1 MDGPERQNELLGCK
15 LRVMTGTPEY
25 VEWIPRADLR
35 GVVACGWAARF
46 GDDGQPHAERV
57 LPDGCVDLIW
67 SGQRLLIAGP
77 DTESTLLGA
86 SAGAQFAGVRLRAG
100 KAAAVL
106 GVPAS
111 SLLNARVVAH
121 DIWGARADALGEALS
136 RTCSAADAVAVM
148 ESALKTWLTNV
159 PRGDALVAVAV
170 SKLRSLR
177 SSRPVADLADEL
189 GVSERQLNRRFADAV
204 GYGPKM
210 LQRVFRLQ
218 TFVRLRSVQPRRG
231 LADLAAA
238 AGYADQAHL
247 CRDCQALAAA
257 PPSALLGQPVTA
269 S

>member
-1 MDGPERQNELLGCK
+1 
-15 LRVMTGTPEY
+15 MTSAPEY
-25 VEWIPRADLR
+25 VEWSPCAELR
-35 GVVACGWAARF
+35 SVVACGWAARF

-77 DTESTLLGA
+77 DTESTLLAA
-86 SAGAQFAGVRLRAG
+86 SAAGQFAGVRLRPG
-100 KAAAVL
+100 KAAAAL

-111 SLLNARVVAH
+111 SLLNARVDAH
-121 DIWGARADALGEALS
+121 DVWGARADALSDTLS
-136 RTCSAADAVAVM
+136 RTCSAADAVAAM
-148 ESALKTWLTNV
+148 EAALKSWLTNA
-159 PRGDALVAVAV
+159 PQGDALVDVAV
-170 SKLRSLR
+170 HRLRSLR
-177 SSRPVADLADEL
+177 SSHPVADLADEL
-189 GVSERQLNRRFADAV
+189 GLSERQLNRRFADAV
-204 GYGPKM
+204 GYGPKL

-218 TFVRLRSVQPRRG
+218 AFVRLRSEQPRRG

>member
-1 MDGPERQNELLGCK
+1 MAGGPQ
-15 LRVMTGTPEY
+15 Y
-25 VEWIPRADLR
+25 VEWSPRLELR

-46 GDDGQPHAERV
+46 GEDGRPHAERV

-77 DTESTLLGA
+77 DTESKVLGT
-86 SAGAQFAGVRLRAG
+86 SVGGQFAGVRLRPG

-111 SLLNARVVAH
+111 ALLDARVTAREV
-121 DIWGARADALGEALS
+121 WGARADSLSDALS
-136 RTCSAADAVAVM
+136 RTSSAEEAVTLMAAAVAQALSQAPAADPAVERAVA
-148 ESALKTWLTNV
+148 
-159 PRGDALVAVAV
+159 R
-170 SKLRSLR
+170 LRSLR
-177 SSRPVADLADEL
+177 SARPVAALAAEL
-189 GVSERQLNRRFADAV
+189 GLSERQLNRRFIAAV
-204 GYGPKM
+204 GYGPKL

-218 TFVRLRSVQPRRG
+218 AFVRMASERPWR

-257 PPSALLGQPVTA
+257 PPSALSGLPVT
-269 S
+269 SS